1 MGQEAKAPEGVA
13 PAGAKRIPGRSA
25 EERVAD
31 YEMAIPSTMDEALT
45 FFVVLPKK
53 NLEQQTPDDVP
64 SEPEYPSEPE

>member
-13 PAGAKRIPGRSA
+13 PAAAKRVPGRSA
-25 EERVAD
+25 EDRVSD

-53 NLEQQTPDDVP
+53 KIEQQTPHDVP
-64 SEPEYPSEPE
+64 AEPEE